1 MPFLA
6 DLGLLALGSRLRA
19 ISDQLYALA
28 DEVYRLRGLPLQ
40 GRWFP
45 VLRLLQDQG
54 PQAVGS
60 IAAQIGQ
67 THSAVSQLADK
78 LVEDGW
84 VTVVDDP
91 NDRRRR
97 CLSLTERAREVLRDV
112 RPAWK
117 AIVQELEQRCAAAD
131 IDLLATL
138 AKFETLLD
146 AELPAAIVARS
157 QASDSARVRI
167 VGFDPALR
175 EHFYRLNADWLRK
188 YFYLEA
194 IDHRVLSEP
203 EAELLA
209 NGGEVLFAMLDD
221 QVIGTCALK
230 VESPGVYELTKM
242 AVDENHQGLGVGRR
256 LLARA
261 IDTFKERGGTTLFL
275 ESNARLKPALA
286 LYESMGF
293 EHQAQLKPDSHYS
306 RSDVYMI
313 WKDRIGKGLRRAG
326 GSADAD
332 GPGPQPSEMS
342 AG

>member
-28 DEVYRLRGLPLQ
+28 DEVYSLRGLPLQ

-45 VLRLLQDQG
+45 LLRLLHDQG
-54 PQAVGS
+54 PQSVGD

-78 LVEDGW
+78 LVASGW
-84 VTVVDDP
+84 LAVVDDP
-91 NDRRRR
+91 ADRRRR
-97 CLSLTERAREVLRDV
+97 RLGLTTQAGDALRQV

-131 IDLLATL
+131 VDVLQTLTRFERVLGDGLAE
-138 AKFETLLD
+138 AI
-146 AELPAAIVARS
+146 AARC
-157 QASDSARVRI
+157 QAGDSARVRV

-194 IDHRVLSEP
+194 IDHRVLSDP
-203 EAELLA
+203 EGEILA
-209 NGGEVLFAMLDD
+209 GGGEVLFALLDGE
-221 QVIGTCALK
+221 VIGTCALK
-230 VESPGVYELTKM
+230 VESPGVFELTKM
-242 AVDENHQGLGVGRR
+242 AVDETHQGLGVGRR

-261 IDTFKERGGTTLFL
+261 IEVFQERAGTTLFL
-275 ESNARLKPALA
+275 ESSTRLAPALK

-293 EHQAQLKPDSHYS
+293 VHQPNLKPDSNYS

-313 WKDRIGKGLRRAG
+313 WRAPTAARRRA
-326 GSADAD
+326 AKPAR
-332 GPGPQPSEMS
+332 
-342 AG
+342 A

>member
-1 MPFLA
+1 MSFLA

-19 ISDQLYALA
+19 ISDQLYTLA

-45 VLRLLQDQG
+45 LLRLLQDQG
-54 PQAVGS
+54 PQAIGN

-67 THSAVSQLADK
+67 THSAVSQLADR
-78 LVEDGW
+78 LVEEGW
-84 VTVVDDP
+84 VTIVDDP
-91 NDRRRR
+91 SDRRRR
-97 CLSLTERAREVLRDV
+97 CLSLTARARAVLREV

-146 AELPAAIVARS
+146 SDLPATVVARC
-157 QASDSARVRI
+157 QASERSRVRI

-175 EHFYRLNADWLRK
+175 QHFYRLNAAWLRK

-203 EAELLA
+203 ESELLA
-209 NGGEVLFAMLDD
+209 GGGEVLFALLDD

-230 VESPGVYELTKM
+230 VESAGVYELTKM
-242 AVDENHQGLGVGRR
+242 AVDESHQGLGVGRR

-261 IDTFKERGGTTLFL
+261 IEVFKERDGTTLFL
-275 ESNARLKPALA
+275 ESSSRLKPALA

-293 EHQAQLKPDSHYS
+293 EHQAQPKSDSHYR

-313 WKDRIGKGLRRAG
+313 WKDPG
-326 GSADAD
+326 GTTRGA
-332 GPGPQPSEMS
+332 
-342 AG
+342 